1 MAYVSVPNDLSKIKT
16 KLAFNLTKRQLICF
30 GAAAVIG
37 IPAYLFTRSAIGGT
51 GAMLLMIALMLPCF
65 FFAMYERDG
74 LPFEKVLINI
84 IRTKILWPGTRPYR
98 TQNIYAYLSNPGKE
112 VQQIGKNSKTPDR
125 SPKKCKAKKAW
136 AADRTADHSL

>member
-1 MAYVSVPNDLSKIKT
+1 MAYVSVPNDLTKIKS

-37 IPAYLFTRSAIGGT
+37 IPTYLFTRLVIGNT

-74 LPFEKVLINI
+74 LPFEKVLRNI
-84 IRTKILWPGTRPYR
+84 MRSRILWPRTRPYKTENFYVYLN
-98 TQNIYAYLSNPGKE
+98 TQKE
-112 VQQIGKNSKTPDR
+112 DTQVEKQKDR
-125 SPKKCKAKKAW
+125 KASSTKG
-136 AADRTADHSL
+136 RR